1 MKTIL
6 TVDSGICP
14 ILRED
19 TIVIP
24 AQIISSSMAT
34 YRDNGQEISN
44 QEMLE
49 SGNRYRTSA
58 PLLGDFEQTFRSLL
72 ESGVDVVHLSMSSG
86 ISEGSV
92 NTSQLV
98 ADNCNEEYDNHVYVV
113 DSLTGATGGTLL
125 YELVYQQLLESDLSG
140 KELCSALES
149 LKKKIQTSFYVPD
162 ASGYV
167 QSGRDRSSS
176 HLVDHALSWST
187 RLANLTSLKFR
198 VDFHENGDLYLK
210 KIFRSSSK
218 NGMLQM
224 VKDIVN
230 DQTIDHYESK
240 LAVVGNLYP
249 KYVDMEAVKSYLSQ
263 YFDQVLEREIGA
275 VVAAYGC
282 PDLSGL
288 ALVKK

>member
-1 MKTIL
+1 MKTVL

-14 ILRED
+14 ISRED

-24 AQIISSSMAT
+24 AQVISSSMDT
-34 YRDNGQEISN
+34 YRDNGKEISN
-44 QEMLE
+44 REMLE
-49 SGNRYRTSA
+49 SGNRYYTSA
-58 PLLGDFEQTFRSLL
+58 PLMGDFEETFRRLL
-72 ESGVDVVHLSMSSG
+72 SSGVDVVHLSMSSG

-92 NTSQLV
+92 NISQLV
-98 ADNCNEEYDNHVYVV
+98 ADICNEEYTNQVYVV

-125 YELVYQQLLESDLSG
+125 YEVIYQQLLTSNLSG
-140 KELCSALES
+140 KELCSALEK

-230 DQTIDHYESK
+230 DETIENYD
-240 LAVVGNLYP
+240 LQRAVVGNLYP
-249 KYVDMEAVKSYLSQ
+249 KDVDMEVVKSYLAQ

-282 PDLSGL
+282 PDLCGL

>member
-1 MKTIL
+1 MKTVL

-14 ILRED
+14 ISRED

-24 AQIISSSMAT
+24 AQVISSSMDT
-34 YRDNGQEISN
+34 YRDNGKEISN
-44 QEMLE
+44 REMLE
-49 SGNRYRTSA
+49 SGNRYHTSA
-58 PLLGDFEQTFRSLL
+58 LLMGDFEETFRRLL
-72 ESGVDVVHLSMSSG
+72 SSGVDVVHLSMSSG

-92 NTSQLV
+92 NISQLV
-98 ADNCNEEYDNHVYVV
+98 ADICNEEYTNQVYVV

-125 YELVYQQLLESDLSG
+125 YEVIYQQLLTSNLSA
-140 KELCSALES
+140 KELCSALEK

-230 DQTIDHYESK
+230 DETIKNYD
-240 LAVVGNLYP
+240 LQRVVVGNLYP
-249 KYVDMEAVKSYLSQ
+249 KDVDMEVVKFYLFQ

-282 PDLSGL
+282 PDLCGL